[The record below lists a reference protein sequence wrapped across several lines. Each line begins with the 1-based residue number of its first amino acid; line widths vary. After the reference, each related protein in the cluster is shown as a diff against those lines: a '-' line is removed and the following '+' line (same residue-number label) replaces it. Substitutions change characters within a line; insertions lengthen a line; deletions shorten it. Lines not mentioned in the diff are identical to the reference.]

1 MSKLDLQDLG
11 GGTLGGLLAARA
23 AAAPDNPALVFAGE
37 TMTYRMLNDA
47 ASRAGAGLVALGL
60 EPGDVLG
67 IFTGNRPE
75 HLHAWFGGARAGLT
89 YLSVNTAYKGMLLE
103 HVLEHSG
110 CKLLVMEAAY
120 AEALLTLDAMP
131 PALRTIVFLDGVPDG
146 FPQGKF
152 AVLSWDEML
161 AGGSEPIA
169 FPKLEPHDTGR
180 IAYTSGTTGKSKGV
194 VSPHLQSLVMA
205 RETAAAFGIS
215 ARDRMYTCMPLFHGM
230 AQVTTCLTGL
240 YAGATILL
248 SPKFSV
254 SRFWDEIRTSGA
266 TQFNCL
272 GSMLHM
278 LLSAAPSPRDREH
291 AVTRV
296 FAAPA
301 PPEVLYRFE
310 ARYGVHLI
318 EGYGQTEIKNVLYNP
333 LHGRKIGS
341 MGRPTASSIMEIHD
355 EHGNTLPPGQVGEIV
370 YRPKI
375 GNIMLKGYLKEPEK
389 TLVSMSGLWWH
400 TGDLGSMDGDGFFYF
415 FDRKTD
421 SLRRRGENISSQ
433 ELEAMLM
440 AFPGVSEAAVVA
452 TPSEVG
458 ESEVLAVLEVVEAEA
473 FDIRKLHGHCV
484 ATMPRFM
491 VPRFFRVTSAFPRT
505 PTGKVRK
512 VALREQGVTAE
523 TWDAAADKLTTE
535 LAR

>member
-1 MSKLDLQDLG
+1 MGRLDLRDLG

-37 TMTYRMLNDA
+37 TVTFRALDEA
-47 ASRAGAGLVALGL
+47 ASRAGAGLLALGL
-60 EPGDVLG
+60 QPGDVLG
-67 IFTGNRPE
+67 ICTGNRPE

-89 YLSVNTAYKGMLLE
+89 YLAVNTAYKGTLLQ

-110 CKLLVMEAAY
+110 CTLLVMEAGG
-120 AEALLTLDAMP
+120 AEVLLTLDAMP
-131 PALRTIVFLDGVPDG
+131 PLLHTVVFLDGIPDKV
-146 FPQGKF
+146 PQGLR
-152 AVLSWDEML
+152 VLSWDEML
-161 AGGSEPIA
+161 AAGPGTAA
-169 FPKLEPHDTGR
+169 FPALEPHDTGR

-205 RETAAAFGIS
+205 RETATAFGAS

-230 AQVTTCLTGL
+230 AQVTTCLTAL
-240 YAGATILL
+240 YAGAAILL

-254 SRFWDEIRTSGA
+254 SRFWDEVRATGA

-278 LLSAAPSPRDREH
+278 LLSAPPSPQDREH

-341 MGRPTASSIMEIHD
+341 MGRPTASSILEIHD
-355 EHGNTLPPGQVGEIV
+355 EHGNALPPGQVGEIV
-370 YRPKI
+370 YRPRM

-389 TLVSMSGLWWH
+389 TLANMSGLWWH

-433 ELEAMLM
+433 ELEGMLM
-440 AFPGVSEAAVVA
+440 AFPGVQEAAVVA
-452 TPSEVG
+452 TPSEIG
-458 ESEVLAVLEVVEAEA
+458 ESEVLAVLEVADAGA
-473 FDIRKLHGHCV
+473 FDLRELHAHCV
-484 ATMPRFM
+484 RTMPRFM
-491 VPRFFRVTSAFPRT
+491 VPRFFRVMAGFPRT

-512 VALREQGVTAE
+512 IALREQGVTAD
-523 TWDAAADKLTTE
+523 TWDSAPPRGSSPAQ
-535 LAR
+535 

>member
-1 MSKLDLQDLG
+1 MSRLDLQDLG

-37 TMTYRMLNDA
+37 TTTYRALDEA
-47 ASRAGAGLVALGL
+47 ASRAGAGLMALGL
-60 EPGDVLG
+60 KPGDVLG
-67 IFTGNRPE
+67 ILTGNRPE

-89 YLSVNTAYKGMLLE
+89 YLSINTAYKGTLLQ

-110 CKLLVMEAAY
+110 CKLLVMEAGLV
-120 AEALLTLDAMP
+120 EALLTLDGMP
-131 PALRTIVFLDGVPDG
+131 PSLRTIVFLDGVPDG
-146 FPQGKF
+146 FPQGSLR
-152 AVLSWDEML
+152 VLSWDEML
-161 AGGSEPIA
+161 AGGPSAAA

-205 RETAAAFGIS
+205 RETAAAFGAS

-230 AQVTTCLTGL
+230 AQVTTCLAAL

-254 SRFWDEIRTSGA
+254 SRFWDEVRASGA

-278 LLSAAPSPRDREH
+278 LLSAPPSPRDREH

-341 MGRPTASSIMEIHD
+341 MGRPTASSILEIHD
-355 EHGNTLPPGQVGEIV
+355 EHGNALPPGEVGEIV
-370 YRPKI
+370 YRPRM

-389 TLVSMSGLWWH
+389 TLANMTGLWWH

-440 AFPGVSEAAVVA
+440 AFPGVLEAAVVA
-452 TPSEVG
+452 TPSEIG
-458 ESEVLAVLEVVEAEA
+458 ESEVLAVLEVADAEA
-473 FDIRKLHGHCV
+473 FDVRKLHGHCV

-491 VPRFFRVTSAFPRT
+491 VPRFFRVTTAFPRT

-523 TWDAAADKLTTE
+523 TWDAAAEPVAKPAT
-535 LAR
+535 